1 MPAKLLRGRRWL
13 HFCSQVQI
21 INLVIEEMEMR
32 HSTKLFTVSSIIAFA
47 SSGLAHGDDAAQTAR
62 RDLGR
67 VLFKTSCTA
76 EAQQQFDRALAM
88 LHSFYFPETVK
99 AFNAIPEADPAC
111 AIAYWGIAMSQRPN
125 PLVGPF
131 DAATLKRGLD
141 AIEKGEAIGAKT
153 PRERDWLAA
162 LKEFYKDHD
171 KVNQTT
177 RTSNYEKA
185 MAALSRKYPKDVE
198 AKVFHA
204 LALNEVFDHKS
215 MAPLM
220 QAISILE
227 PLDKANPE
235 HPGITHYLIH
245 SYDFAPIAQRGIPAA
260 NKYAKIAPA
269 APHALHMP
277 SHIYSMVGMWQPSI
291 ESNLASVKVANE
303 YTAKSKLDG
312 VLAGVPHAYDFMAYA
327 HLQLG
332 QDAKAKA
339 LIDES
344 ATIKK
349 LIGPV
354 SVGNTARAAVPARY
368 YLERQD
374 WAGAAQ
380 LKPQNL
386 PFAPAEAITHFAR
399 AMGAGRLG
407 DAAAAQADIAKLK
420 ELRASLLKA
429 DQGYWA
435 EQVEVQVLGAQAW
448 ATRAQGN
455 KSEAQKLM
463 RAAADLEDS
472 SEKHVSMENRLY
484 PMRELLA
491 DMLLTDGDAAT
502 ALKEY
507 EVSMKN
513 APNRLRGW
521 YGAAQAATAV
531 GDATKIVQYSRALE
545 QLTQKGDGDRPE
557 VLEMRRFARLAQR

>member
-1 MPAKLLRGRRWL
+1 MGHSRKLLAA
-13 HFCSQVQI
+13 
-21 INLVIEEMEMR
+21 
-32 HSTKLFTVSSIIAFA
+32 SSIAAFA
-47 SSGLAHGDDAAQTAR
+47 SVALAHEDDAGQKTR

-88 LHSFYFPETVK
+88 QHSFYFPETVK
-99 AFNAIPEADPAC
+99 AFNAIPETDPAC
-111 AIAYWGIAMSQRPN
+111 AIAYWGIAISQRPN

-153 PRERDWLAA
+153 QRERDWLAA
-162 LKEFYKDHD
+162 LKEFYKDYD
-171 KVNQTT
+171 KVDQDT
-177 RTSNYEKA
+177 RTKNYEKA

-204 LALNEVFDHKS
+204 LALNEIFDHKS

-227 PLDKANPE
+227 PLDKTYPD

-260 NKYAKIAPA
+260 NKYMKIAPA
-269 APHALHMP
+269 APHAQHMP
-277 SHIYSMVGMWQPSI
+277 SHIYSMVGMWEPSI
-291 ESNLASVKVANE
+291 ESNLASVKVAKQ
-303 YTAKSKLDG
+303 YASQSKLDG

-339 LIDES
+339 LIEES

-354 SVGNTARAAVPARY
+354 SAGNTARAAVPVRY

-380 LKPQNL
+380 LQPQNL
-386 PFAPAEAITHFAR
+386 PFPPAEAITHFAR
-399 AMGAGRLG
+399 ALGAARMG

-429 DQGYWA
+429 NQGYWA

-448 ATRAQGN
+448 ATRVQGD
-455 KSEAQKLM
+455 KAEAQKLM
-463 RAAADLEDS
+463 RAAADLEDG
-472 SEKHVSMENRLY
+472 SEKHVAMENRLY

-491 DMLLTDGDAAT
+491 DMLLADGDAAT

-507 EVSMKN
+507 EVAMKN

-521 YGAAQAATAV
+521 YGAAKAAIAV
-531 GDATKIVQYSRALE
+531 GDAAKVVRYSRALE
-545 QLTQKGDGDRPE
+545 QLTQKGDGNRPE
-557 VLEMRRFARLAQR
+557 MLELRPFARLAGR